1 MGLAFEQTP
10 SPNVSVMTHEQGAS
24 ASESPSAAV
33 PSAAAPA
40 SDDRYARGLA
50 ALRLVTGTEYPT
62 ALDSLE
68 EIAPDLARY
77 TIEFGYGDIWTR
89 PGLTPRQRQIAT
101 IAALSAMGNAAPQLR
116 FHIDGAL
123 NVGCTRR
130 EIVETFIHTTVYAGF
145 PAALNALAA
154 AREVFAARP
163 QEEEREDAAGSGSDA
178 DASGASADGDRYARG
193 LDALRAVDG
202 PEGVHVVASL
212 DDIAPDLGRYLIE
225 YVFGDVY
232 ARTGLDLPTRE
243 LASVAM
249 CTALGTAAPQLRVH
263 LRGFLNVGGTREEI
277 VEVLIQMA
285 GYAGFPAA
293 LNALTAAKEIFAE
306 RDKD

>member
-1 MGLAFEQTP
+1 
-10 SPNVSVMTHEQGAS
+10 MTHAHNAAAS
-24 ASESPSAAV
+24 AASPAT
-33 PSAAAPA
+33 

-50 ALRLVTGTEYPT
+50 ALRLVTGTEHPT
-62 ALDSLE
+62 VLDSLS

-116 FHIDGAL
+116 FHIGGAL

-145 PAALNALAA
+145 PAALNALSA
-154 AREVFAARP
+154 AREVFAGRP
-163 QEEEREDAAGSGSDA
+163 DDEEPDAAEAAAPSGDTR
-178 DASGASADGDRYARG
+178 DRHTRG
-193 LDALRAVDG
+193 VEALQAVDG
-202 PEGVHVVASL
+202 PEGVQVVAAL

-225 YVFGDVY
+225 YVFGDIY
-232 ARTGLDLPTRE
+232 ARPGLDLVTRE

-277 VEVLIQMA
+277 VEILTQMA

-293 LNALTAAKEIFAE
+293 LNALTAAREIFAE
-306 RDKD
+306 RDGDNGGHKSEDKSEEKGADQH

>member
-1 MGLAFEQTP
+1 
-10 SPNVSVMTHEQGAS
+10 MTHAHAAS
-24 ASESPSAAV
+24 AASAAT
-33 PSAAAPA
+33 

-50 ALRLVTGTEYPT
+50 ALRLVTGTEHPT
-62 ALDSLE
+62 VLDSLA

-130 EIVETFIHTTVYAGF
+130 EIVETFIHTSVYAGF
-145 PAALNALAA
+145 PAALNALSA

-163 QEEEREDAAGSGSDA
+163 QDEEADDAAPATEDTR
-178 DASGASADGDRYARG
+178 DRYTRG
-193 LDALRAVDG
+193 VDVLQAVDG
-202 PEGVHVVASL
+202 PEGVQVVASL

-232 ARTGLDLPTRE
+232 ARPGLDLHTRE

-263 LRGFLNVGGTREEI
+263 LRAFLNVGGTREEI
-277 VEVLIQMA
+277 VETLTQMA

-293 LNALTAAKEIFAE
+293 LNALTAAKEILAE
-306 RDKD
+306 REAN